1 MESKNNEVD
10 DNDIEASRGDIRKNV
25 REILE
30 NLVAHFGQTI
40 HAEVIRNSYSKDKTS
55 VLLLSSTIDG
65 SKKDQLEQQERELP
79 PIVQL
84 WLDRL
89 LSLGGIVTIVCE
101 WICGYEGIVR
111 PRVFQAAGISSALP
125 TFDERYIPVLKNYE
139 LVLSTLLLKSMSSS
153 LSTFGSELSFAHPKK
168 SLLRVINL
176 LCTDVTLLT
185 VTTTTRDE
193 TKDDGKNHFRRN
205 EGIPALLQILGN
217 TLEILRQMVSNDGQS
232 TNQFT
237 EFVSECY
244 RSLRLCVVTILGFD
258 VFRHGQDDSS
268 FADSKQSAAFWP
280 HIVSPLLSTSGA
292 CRRNNHLALLQ
303 RILEHTEISTS
314 DHAPESITAK
324 KCLETALGVNSPL
337 YDDID
342 DDYWNSFLS
351 TSFDSI
357 FAAGWIDSNPVNSR
371 GTLRLVQ
378 SIWHSMASL
387 LLPLSKGVNNQPSD
401 DKDDGM
407 NIDVS
412 GTKELRELRTFV
424 LKKLGGPDPLL
435 RDARAHFFGRN
446 LHGMEDLAE
455 RISSNKADTMEVSS
469 VVIKMG
475 RRVTTTKTNTNADGS
490 PIDGPINEKV
500 PFRTVGAVNVLRLLL
515 SQELI
520 DDVDDACKENLLENI
535 FPVCAALL
543 DSNNTGFAV
552 LGAAGFLRT
561 FDLFLPREI
570 DPTSTDFVPDELSFQ
585 KCDKIVYGVAFKNF
599 AENTL
604 AVLERSLQSNRD
616 HGHLVVAIGR
626 AQSRL
631 FEIML
636 LEGRQSIES
645 DDGLRRRRRIATEQ
659 WLSKLERSLYRP
671 MTERQQLEL
680 LLGGVIPLLSQHAMD
695 ERSEADGMEVGRLG
709 LAALLPITTNVATRV
724 DIAKESSGVEQI
736 ARKTQMASLVG
747 LMNLIFSAHPIM
759 ANHGGKIM
767 SHLLMAA
774 ASATPSRRNE
784 NDSENETGEL
794 AENDPTM
801 HSIRNMAIL
810 VAAIVLVVCQ
820 SKFAAELI
828 ESIEIGF
835 GHYQQ
840 NLLGIVSEVRGV
852 AAGLERYSN

>member
-10 DNDIEASRGDIRKNV
+10 DNDIEASRDDIQKNV

-30 NLVAHFGQTI
+30 DLVAHFGQTI
-40 HAEVIRNSYSKDKTS
+40 HAEVILNSYSKDTTS
-55 VLLLSSTIDG
+55 VLLLSSTING
-65 SKKDQLEQQERELP
+65 SKKYQLEQQERETP

-89 LSLGGIVTIVCE
+89 LSIGLGNGDSILCE
-101 WICGYEGIVR
+101 WIRGYEGIVR
-111 PRVFQAAGISSALP
+111 PRMFQAAGISSTVPA
-125 TFDERYIPVLKNYE
+125 FDERCIPVLKNYE

-153 LSTFGSELSFAHPKK
+153 VSTFGSELSFAHPKK

-185 VTTTTRDE
+185 VTITARDE

-205 EGIPALLQILGN
+205 EGIPVLLQILGN

-232 TNQFT
+232 TNQFK

-258 VFRHGQDDSS
+258 VFRNGQDDSS
-268 FADSKQSAAFWP
+268 LDSTQSAAFWP
-280 HIVSPLLSTSGA
+280 HILSPLLSTSGA
-292 CRRNNHLALLQ
+292 CRRSYDLALLQ
-303 RILEHTEISTS
+303 RILEHTELSISDDT
-314 DHAPESITAK
+314 PESFAAK
-324 KCLETALGVNSPL
+324 KCLESALGVDSPF

-357 FAAGWIDSNPVNSR
+357 FASGWIDSNPVNSR
-371 GTLRLVQ
+371 GTLRIVQ

-387 LLPLSKGVNNQPSD
+387 LVPLSKGVNNQTYD
-401 DKDDGM
+401 DIDNGV

-424 LKKLGGPDPLL
+424 LKKLGGPDALL

-446 LHGMEDLAE
+446 SHGMEDLAK
-455 RISSNKADTMEVSS
+455 RISSNKPNTMEVSS

-475 RRVTTTKTNTNADGS
+475 RRVTKTKNNTNTDES
-490 PIDGPINEKV
+490 PIEKV
-500 PFRTVGAVNVLRLLL
+500 PFRTAGALNALRLLL
-515 SQELI
+515 SPELI
-520 DDVDDACKENLLENI
+520 DDVNDTCKEKLLENI
-535 FPVCAALL
+535 FPICAALL
-543 DSNNTGFAV
+543 DSSNTGFAV
-552 LGAAGFLRT
+552 VGAAGFLRT
-561 FDLFLPREI
+561 FDVFALREI
-570 DPTSTDFVPDELSFQ
+570 NPTSTDLVPDELSFQ
-585 KCDKIVYGVAFKNF
+585 KADKIVDCVAFKNF

-616 HGHLVVAIGR
+616 HGHIVVAIGR

-636 LEGRQSIES
+636 SEGRQSIDS
-645 DDGLRRRRRIATEQ
+645 DGGLRRRRRIVTEQ

-680 LLGGVIPLLSQHAMD
+680 LLGGVIPLLAQHAMD
-695 ERSEADGMEVGRLG
+695 ERFEADGMEVGRLG
-709 LAALLPITTNVATRV
+709 LAALLPIITKVASSV
-724 DIAKESSGVEQI
+724 DIANQSNGAEPIE
-736 ARKTQMASLVG
+736 RKTQMASQVALI
-747 LMNLIFSAHPIM
+747 NLIFSAHPIM

-774 ASATPSRRNE
+774 ASATPSSRNE
-784 NDSENETGEL
+784 NDSENEIGEL
-794 AENDPTM
+794 GENDPTM
-801 HSIRNMAIL
+801 HSIRNMAVL
-810 VAAIVLVVCQ
+810 VAAVALVVCQ
-820 SKFAAELI
+820 SKFAAQLI
-828 ESIEIGF
+828 ESIENDC

-840 NLLGIVSEVRGV
+840 NLLSIVSEVRGV
-852 AAGLERYSN
+852 AAGLARYCN